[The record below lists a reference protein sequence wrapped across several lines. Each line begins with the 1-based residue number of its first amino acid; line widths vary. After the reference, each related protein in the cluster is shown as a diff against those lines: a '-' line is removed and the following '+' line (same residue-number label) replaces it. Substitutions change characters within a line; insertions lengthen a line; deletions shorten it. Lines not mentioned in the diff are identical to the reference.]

1 YIMQSQEHISE
12 TTQNVY
18 KKYFMSLAE
27 SLFVEVNEEK
37 LEVLFSKLTASEY
50 LLNKIEKP
58 HSDTIYYFNEICCYS
73 YFMAGSSKIRFET
86 LTNEQKDEYHLN
98 GISCIDINNM
108 D

>member
-1 YIMQSQEHISE
+1 INLEEITKSLDESC
-12 TTQNVY
+12 Y